1 MKAKKNHQM
10 RNMTSSKEQN
20 KSAYCAA
27 TMIISR
33 KDTMR
38 EYYLFDIKTY

>member
-1 MKAKKNHQM
+1 M

-20 KSAYCAA
+20 KSGDCAA

-33 KDTMR
+33 KNTMR
-38 EYYLFDIKTY
+38 QYYLSDIKTY